1 MVQLSF
7 PAANRDPAVFP
18 DPGRVVID
26 RSPPSHLSK
35 MITSRTDRMPYANV
49 NGQRLHYED
58 TGGTGPAIIF
68 SHGILLDGTMF
79 APKVAALRDK
89 YRCIVWDE
97 RGHGKTA
104 GETLRPFSYYHSAND
119 LAALLAFLG
128 VSSAILAG
136 MSQGGFLGMR
146 CAVVHPERVRALI
159 LIATQTGTDDPT
171 TLQGYNKMLDAWIAN
186 KLPEEI
192 ARTLEHVIFGPDW
205 PGAAAWKEKWRTM
218 TAPNLLGAFDTLAR
232 RDDIGDKVSAIRVPT
247 LIIHGDA
254 DAPIPLAKAHAMQ
267 SSIPNA
273 ELVVV
278 EGGHSINMTNPAP
291 VNAAIEAFLARHRL
305 VS

>member
-7 PAANRDPAVFP
+7 PSANRDPAVFP
-18 DPGRVVID
+18 DAGRVVID
-26 RSPPSHLSK
+26 RSRPSHLSK

-49 NGQRLHYED
+49 NGQRLYYED

-79 APKVAALRDK
+79 APQVAALRDK

-146 CAVVHPERVRALI
+146 WAVVHPERVRALI
-159 LIATQTGTDDPT
+159 LFATQTGTDDPQRSRAT
-171 TLQGYNKMLDAWIAN
+171 TRRLMRGLRTNYRKNRQDAG
-186 KLPEEI
+186 
-192 ARTLEHVIFGPDW
+192 ARHFRPRL
-205 PGAAAWKEKWRTM
+205 ARRRAWKEKWRTM
-218 TAPNLLGAFDTLAR
+218 TAPNLLGAFETLAR

-278 EGGHSINMTNPAP
+278 EGSHPINMTNPAP